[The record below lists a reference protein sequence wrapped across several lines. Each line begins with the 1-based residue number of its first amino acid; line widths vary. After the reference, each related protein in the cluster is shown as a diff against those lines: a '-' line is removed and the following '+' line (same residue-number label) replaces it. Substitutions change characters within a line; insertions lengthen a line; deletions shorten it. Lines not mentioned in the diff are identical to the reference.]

1 MISHII
7 IRSYPLHNEYSSF
20 FPIISYF
27 VGNSSTNFMTFLPIV
42 VISSQIGLR
51 VMVLWFTCA
60 FRSNRSNQI
69 QALIPGTML
78 CMCAGNSSSRQ
89 HKKKHSS
96 LWFDRFETCSINVW
110 NDGAR
115 CIWIKFW
122 PLYTVPML
130 RRTTFRENRIEAH
143 TRKWWKW
150 TNIPGPKMKETANC
164 YSVLHS
170 LLKSKAIFKPMDAI
184 VSFLQFF
191 FSGCFHMHRWC
202 CFFIKL
208 FIFSI
213 AKS

>member
-1 MISHII
+1 MHMARLLFKIYNDIAYYYSFIS
-7 IRSYPLHNEYSSF
+7 SSQRVLF
-20 FPIISYF
+20 FSSIISYF

-69 QALIPGTML
+69 QALIPGMML

-130 RRTTFRENRIEAH
+130 RRTTFRENRIKAH
-143 TRKWWKW
+143 K
-150 TNIPGPKMKETANC
+150 KMMKMNQYTGAEDERNN
-164 YSVLHS
+164 
-170 LLKSKAIFKPMDAI
+170 
-184 VSFLQFF
+184 
-191 FSGCFHMHRWC
+191 
-202 CFFIKL
+202 
-208 FIFSI
+208 
-213 AKS
+213 